1 MVKSMLKQ
9 QLTKDS
15 KNCAADIQVRFRIFN
30 LALSLLSV
38 MRLYREI
45 FKEFTEAIHFQYL
58 AYQFIWQY
66 FDSKNKFLNKESG
79 KSLGADVNLL
89 KITVDVNKQIHIY

>member
-1 MVKSMLKQ
+1 MLKQ
-9 QLTKDS
+9 QLVKDS
-15 KNCAADIQVRFRIFN
+15 KNCTADIQVRFRIFN

-45 FKEFTEAIHFQYL
+45 FKEFSEAIQFQYL

-66 FDSKNKFLNKESG
+66 FDSKNKFLNKDSG

-89 KITVDVNKQIHIY
+89 KTTVDVNTYIYVF